1 MVTVHCV
8 QSTRV
13 AERTQ
18 PYQTHPVQ
26 AVQSSP
32 QLYQYN
38 IYHVMLNYL
47 QKYYRPVSFIC
58 ACTML
63 QSKKGPKKV
72 NTVFSGRRSTLL
84 VYLAIYSERC
94 LTSLLRRMSTQLYI
108 PKDVYTAIYSERCL
122 PSNIFLRMPLPTQ
135 LYIPKHD
142 YSAIYSEGCLPS
154 YSIYSNNV

>member
-1 MVTVHCV
+1 
-8 QSTRV
+8 
-13 AERTQ
+13 
-18 PYQTHPVQ
+18 
-26 AVQSSP
+26 
-32 QLYQYN
+32 
-38 IYHVMLNYL
+38 MLNYL

-63 QSKKGPKKV
+63 QSKKGPQKV
-72 NTVFSGRRSTLL
+72 NTVFSGRRSNLL

-94 LTSLLRRMSTQLYI
+94 LTSYLLRRMSTQLYIPKDVYPSIYFKGCLPSYI

-154 YSIYSNNV
+154 YSIYSNNVYPSIYCIPKMSTQLYIGRKST